1 MIRTLVVFVHPA
13 LEKST
18 ANRVLRDGVTVRDLC
33 ELYLDFHIDGP
44 REMALLNKVRE
55 HVGEMERQFQQDRKD
70 YSRDAD
76 RAWDTQKIREDLAG
90 GKDFELDK

>member
-18 ANRVLRDGVTVRDLC
+18 ANRVLRDGVTVHDLC

-76 RAWDTQKIREDLAG
+76 SGW
-90 GKDFELDK
+90 GKRF